1 MPEVSKVT
9 KDDGYG
15 NGLIPAEKEK
25 SGGTIMV
32 KVAVLGYGNIGS
44 GVVTVIQEN
53 EKLIE
58 KKIDQ
63 EIEVKYVLDLRDF
76 PGDPM
81 EDKLVHDVNV
91 ILGDPEINIVC
102 ETMGG
107 VEPAYTFSKKAL
119 LAGKSVCTSNKELV
133 AAHGAELLEVAR
145 KQNVNYMFEASVG
158 GGIPIIRPLRTSLA
172 QEEILSITGI
182 LNGTTNYILTKME
195 NEGLAFETVLARAQ
209 EKGYAEKNP
218 DADILGYDACRK
230 IAILTSLAYGK
241 KVNFEDITTE
251 GITAITAVDFAYA
264 KKMGVTIKLFAK
276 SVKKGDK
283 YYALVAPFI
292 VGPENPL
299 YAVKGVFN
307 AILVNCNMG
316 GETMYYGKG
325 AGKLATAS
333 AVVADVLDCA
343 RHVGKH
349 LDIRWEEQKLEISP
363 IDGAVRKF
371 FVRVSCTDEAKIR
384 KHFGDVEMYTDIVA
398 GECGFVTEEMT
409 EAEYRE
415 KAAKFGSVLSM
426 IRVD

>member
-1 MPEVSKVT
+1 
-9 KDDGYG
+9 
-15 NGLIPAEKEK
+15 
-25 SGGTIMV
+25 MV

-53 EKLIE
+53 QKIIE
-58 KKIDQ
+58 RKIDN

-81 EDKLVHDVNV
+81 EHKLVHDVNI
-91 ILGDPEINIVC
+91 ILEDPEVQIVC

-119 LAGKSVCTSNKELV
+119 LMGKSVCTSNKELV
-133 AAHGAELLEVAR
+133 AAHGAELLETAR
-145 KQNVNYMFEASVG
+145 QQNVNYMFEASVG
-158 GGIPIIRPLRTSLA
+158 GGIPVIRPLRTSLA

-264 KKMGVTIKLFAK
+264 KKMGATIKLFAK

-292 VGPENPL
+292 VKPENPL

-384 KHFGDVEMYTDIVA
+384 EQFGEVEMYTDIAA